1 MDFPKKTNLFGR
13 VFTFFEEEKWLA
25 FTGLLGFLLGIV
37 CAIFIGIYGAI
48 INPEGDLSKALSF
61 NFALGLF
68 LLTTAAILPFSGLTS
83 KKRIFFR
90 RSYILFSLY
99 SYGIETIQHFRGINP
114 RFSKQGHFLDAIFGS
129 LFGLIAI
136 AMILYYV
143 VLAWK
148 FFCSGSMNQHSIF
161 ILSIRY
167 GMIST
172 ILAFVAGLWMIIIQ
186 DRFTGIHG
194 NIIWLHGLGFHGLQ
208 AIPLIACFLHINHH
222 SSKKT
227 QRHLI
232 HIAGFSWL
240 MAVLLVGLQTILGY
254 SIFKLTTIMIICYGF
269 LLLWSILFM
278 LAFLIIFQKTKNN

>member
-1 MDFPKKTNLFGR
+1 MNYKKHPNAFR
-13 VFTFFEEEKWLA
+13 RIFAFFEEEKWLA
-25 FTGLLGFLLGIV
+25 VTGFLGFLLGILCV
-37 CAIFIGIYGAI
+37 IFIGIYGAI

-68 LLTTAAILPFSGLTS
+68 LLTTAAILPFSGFTS

-90 RSYILFSLY
+90 WSYILFSLY

-114 RFSKQGHFLDAIFGS
+114 RFSKQGHLLDGIFGS
-129 LFGLIAI
+129 LFGLIAT
-136 AMILYYV
+136 AMILYYI

-148 FFCSGSMNQHSIF
+148 FFCPGSMNQRPIL

-172 ILAFVAGLWMIIIQ
+172 ILAFAAGIWMIVIQ
-186 DRFTGIHG
+186 DRLTGIHG

-208 AIPLIACFLHINHH
+208 TIPLIACFLHINQQ
-222 SSKKT
+222 SSKQT
-227 QRHLI
+227 QRRLV

-254 SIFKLTTIMIICYGF
+254 SVFKLTTIMIICYGF
-269 LLLWSILFM
+269 LLLWSILFI
-278 LAFLIIFQKTKNN
+278 LAFSSIFSKKNT